1 MVKKYDIRK
10 ATGRKSVHSCSSDRT
25 VHDEDRNFSVEPESV
40 NLQKRPSENLDKSI
54 EDQFRLFESIVSHN
68 YLTRLS
74 YCPIVAP
81 SNEHL
86 SNMGW
91 YKITRIVLDGNT
103 FFPDQLSMLYTALH
117 DVAQTIALVVDK

>member
-103 FFPDQLSMLYTALH
+103 FFQINCPCYIQLCMM
-117 DVAQTIALVVDK
+117 